1 MRTTLRIDDH
11 LVREAKKLAA
21 RTHHTLGEVVEEG
34 LRILLARKRARR
46 PEKKS
51 PLVTFKGGGL
61 LPGIDLDDSASLL
74 DVTATPHSPSPIS
87 S

>member
-11 LVREAKKLAA
+11 LVREAKKIAE

-34 LRILLARKRARR
+34 LRILLAHRR
-46 PEKKS
+46 SRGKKAES

-61 LPGIDLDDSASLL
+61 RPGIDLDDSASLL
-74 DVTATPHSPSPIS
+74 DVMATPHSPSPIS

>member
-11 LVREAKKLAA
+11 LVREAKKIAA

-34 LRILLARKRARR
+34 LRILLAHKRARG

-51 PLVTFKGGGL
+51 PLVTFKGDGL
-61 LPGIDLDDSASLL
+61 RPGIDLDDSANLL
-74 DVTATPHSPSPIS
+74 DAMEGRDDPL
-87 S
+87 

>member
-1 MRTTLRIDDH
+1 MRITLRIDDH
-11 LVREAKKLAA
+11 LVREAKRMAS

-34 LRILLARKRARR
+34 LRILLAHKRARR
-46 PEKKS
+46 PEKKI

-61 LPGIDLDDSASLL
+61 RPGIDLDDSASLL
-74 DVTATPHSPSPIS
+74 DVMATPHSPFPIS

>member
-11 LVREAKKLAA
+11 LVREAKKLAV

-34 LRILLARKRARR
+34 LRILLANTRARR
-46 PEKKS
+46 PEKKI

-61 LPGIDLDDSASLL
+61 RPGIDLDDSASLL
-74 DVTATPHSPSPIS
+74 DVMETPHSPSPIS